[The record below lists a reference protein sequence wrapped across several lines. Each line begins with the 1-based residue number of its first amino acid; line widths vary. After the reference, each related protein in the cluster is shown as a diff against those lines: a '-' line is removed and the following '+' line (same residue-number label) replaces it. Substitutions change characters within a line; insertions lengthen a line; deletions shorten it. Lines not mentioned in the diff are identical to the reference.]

1 MAEKL
6 CLQWNDFQDNVKTAF
21 GHLRDTTDFVDVTL
35 ASEDGQQIEA
45 HKVILAA
52 SSPFFQSILK
62 KNKHSHPLI
71 YLKGMKS
78 DDLTAI
84 VDFLYF
90 GEASVY
96 QENFESFLAIAEEL
110 QLKGLE
116 GSKDQQE
123 SKEAE
128 PLEPKEAYETNST
141 RLSSITEHIET
152 ETTYEHNKTGSNA
165 LALPKTSVFSANLQ
179 VRLRN
184 LATSNLQELDDTIK
198 TMMETSEN
206 MIKVGKKQRRA
217 KICKV
222 CGKEG
227 YSSDIK
233 RHVEANHLEGVSV
246 PCNLCD
252 KILRWR
258 HD

>member
-1 MAEKL
+1 M
-6 CLQWNDFQDNVKTAF
+6 
-21 GHLRDTTDFVDVTL
+21 
-35 ASEDGQQIEA
+35 
-45 HKVILAA
+45 ILAA
-52 SSPFFQSILK
+52 SSPFFQRILK

-141 RLSSITEHIET
+141 RLSSITEQIET

-165 LALPKTSVFSANLQ
+165 LALPKTSLFSANLQ

-184 LATSNLQELDDTIK
+184 RATSNLQELDDTIK

>member
-6 CLQWNDFQDNVKTAF
+6 CLRVNDFQDNIIQ
-21 GHLRDTTDFVDVTL
+21 D
-35 ASEDGQQIEA
+35 
-45 HKVILAA
+45 
-52 SSPFFQSILK
+52 
-62 KNKHSHPLI
+62 
-71 YLKGMKS
+71 
-78 DDLTAI
+78 
-84 VDFLYF
+84 
-90 GEASVY
+90 
-96 QENFESFLAIAEEL
+96 
-110 QLKGLE
+110 
-116 GSKDQQE
+116 
-123 SKEAE
+123 
-128 PLEPKEAYETNST
+128 
-141 RLSSITEHIET
+141 
-152 ETTYEHNKTGSNA
+152 NKTGSNA

-206 MIKVGKKQRRA
+206 MIKVGKKHQRA

-258 HD
+258 HALSYHISRNRKDH

>member
-35 ASEDGQQIEA
+35 VSEDGQQIEA

-52 SSPFFQSILK
+52 SSPFFQRILK

-128 PLEPKEAYETNST
+128 PLKPKEAYETNST
-141 RLSSITEHIET
+141 RLSSITEQIET
-152 ETTYEHNKTGSNA
+152 ETTYKHNKTGSNA

-184 LATSNLQELDDTIK
+184 LATSNLQELDDTVK
-198 TMMETSEN
+198 SMMETSEN